1 MNYVYELS
9 FNCVI
14 EGKEYLDS
22 YMNIWYID
30 QLKKPHGPL
39 TLTRE
44 NMESFKRTKKWMKEN
59 YPELLI

>member
-9 FNCVI
+9 YNCII
-14 EGKEYLDS
+14 EGKDYLHS

-30 QLKKPHGPL
+30 QLKKHPGPL
-39 TLTRE
+39 MRKD
-44 NMESFKRTKKWMKEN
+44 MESFKRTKKWLFEN

>member
-9 FNCVI
+9 YNCVI
-14 EGKEYLDS
+14 EGKYYLHS

-30 QLKKPHGPL
+30 QLKKSPGPL
-39 TLTRE
+39 MIKD
-44 NMESFKRTKKWMKEN
+44 MESFKRTKKWLFEN